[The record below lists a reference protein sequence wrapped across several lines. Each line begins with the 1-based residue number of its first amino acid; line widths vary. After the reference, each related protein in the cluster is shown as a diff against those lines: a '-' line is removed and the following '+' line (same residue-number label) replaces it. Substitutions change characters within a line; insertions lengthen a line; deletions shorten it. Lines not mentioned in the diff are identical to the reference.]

1 MVCPCLNSR
10 WVISRIK
17 RMLLGCTFLCITSTT
32 VISIFIVLNRT
43 TNHQKVY
50 SIMSYLSSSSGKD
63 TEQGA
68 FGTQRPMVQFYP
80 DNQQKHLFPNRD
92 PPPRH
97 FFRAVPV
104 GEYKHHEEIGEH
116 MNKNNYE
123 NVLKS
128 KLNPNKTATVTKGSK
143 NDSVSYNVHTFYYAW
158 YANPRIDG
166 EWLHWNHEYIPN
178 WNKQDTRI
186 LPTGTHNADKDDIGS
201 NFFPQLGC
209 YSSADDDV
217 ISNHMLQIKQA
228 GVGVLVLSWYPPST
242 ADEHGK
248 PVDRLLPKLL
258 DAADKLDLK
267 VALHIE
273 PYKNRSAV
281 TLRKDLEYVIKTYGT
296 HRAFYKVKLPGRRKP
311 LPIYYIYDSYITSA
325 NEWSRLF
332 SRSGDLSIRDTEL
345 DGIFLGLLV
354 EFKHRTDIKNSGL
367 DGFYTY
373 FAANGFSHG
382 SSWKNWRNLNMFA
395 KVF

>member
-1 MVCPCLNSR
+1 
-10 WVISRIK
+10 
-17 RMLLGCTFLCITSTT
+17 
-32 VISIFIVLNRT
+32 
-43 TNHQKVY
+43 
-50 SIMSYLSSSSGKD
+50 MSYLGSSSNKVD
-63 TEQGA
+63 EHGA

-80 DNQQKHLFPNRD
+80 DNQQKHIFPNRD

-104 GEYKHHEEIGEH
+104 GEYKHHEGLGDH

-128 KLNPNKTATVTKGSK
+128 KLNPNKTISTTKSSK
-143 NDSVSYNVHTFYYAW
+143 NESVSYNVHIFYYAW
-158 YANPRIDG
+158 YANPTVDG

-186 LPTGTHNADKDDIGS
+186 LPTGTHNADHDDIGS
-201 NFFPQLGC
+201 NFFPKLGC

-217 ISNHMLQIKQA
+217 ISDHMAQIKQA

-258 DAADKLDLK
+258 DAADKLNIK
-267 VALHIE
+267 IALHIE
-273 PYKNRSAV
+273 PYQNRSAV
-281 TLRKDLEYVIKTYGT
+281 TLRNDLKYIVKTYAS

-311 LPIYYIYDSYITSA
+311 LPMYYIYDSYITSA
-325 NEWSRLF
+325 NEWARIF
-332 SRSGDLSIRDTEL
+332 SRSGDLSIRDTDL

-354 EFKHRTDIKNSGL
+354 EFKHRTDIKNSGF

-395 KVF
+395 KVI